1 MGLPAEIASPNIPFV
16 ISKISSKV
24 ERYFLYDINVIT
36 WLRKF
41 HHILGVLIGTL
52 PQIPQ
57 QNVFLGLPLEL
68 MPEEARL
75 LSEKGLAY
83 IVDDMQWHQ
92 LGLQCTSS
100 SQKEAFRR
108 SLARDAREAAKAFER
123 RKLSNAEQARKKH
136 KLNNLPKQP
145 LFEEASTHEAPAANI
160 DDTELLFESP
170 DLDRASSLSDSMSV
184 LNVQDQWAITPST
197 SYPPLPTPPLDLQ
210 TPSPNVRLS
219 PYALFKHLHD
229 LDYYMA
235 PGLRF
240 GCHFLVYP
248 GDPLRY
254 HSHFLAIGVDWD
266 DEIDLLDIIG
276 GGRLGTGVK
285 KGWLLGGVEGERE
298 GSSRLEC
305 DISVSPST
313 DPGGPKDMEKQQGS
327 QQDDIVDYAMRVRT
341 FCIEWGGM

>member
-1 MGLPAEIASPNIPFV
+1 MALPAEITSPNLPFV
-16 ISKISSKV
+16 ISRISSKV

-36 WLRKF
+36 WLRKS

-83 IVDDMQWHQ
+83 IIDDMQWHQ
-92 LGLQCTSS
+92 QGLQCTSS

-108 SLARDAREAAKAFER
+108 SLAREGREAAKASER
-123 RKLSNAEQARKKH
+123 RKLSNAEQARRKQ
-136 KLNNLPKQP
+136 KLNDLPKQP
-145 LFEEASTHEAPAANI
+145 VFEEAATDEANATNA
-160 DDTELLFESP
+160 DDTELIFESQ
-170 DLDRASSLSDSMSV
+170 DLNRVSSLSDSMS
-184 LNVQDQWAITPST
+184 LSNIQDHWAITPST

-210 TPSPNVRLS
+210 TPSPNVRLL

-254 HSHFLAIGVDWD
+254 HSHFLAVGVDWD
-266 DEIDLLDIIG
+266 DEIDLLDIVG

-285 KGWLLGGVEGERE
+285 KCWLLGGVEGRERE
-298 GSSRLEC
+298 INRLER
-305 DISVSPST
+305 DISVNST
-313 DPGGPKDMEKQQGS
+313 NPGGPEEMGKQRGS
-327 QQDDIVDYAMRVRT
+327 QQDGIVDCAMRVRT